1 MFGVLSPFSCANSH
15 PRATRVLKQQQHVS
29 VRNKPENST
38 CPAGNLKTNATCP
51 PQFQLALYD
60 SFLKMFIHEKFI

>member
-1 MFGVLSPFSCANSH
+1 MKAISFKKPLKSPFFITEHLYEVHLGLAFQELFFVMKFVWKDN
-15 PRATRVLKQQQHVS
+15 

-51 PQFQLALYD
+51 PQL
-60 SFLKMFIHEKFI
+60 